1 MSLFSLIEICCF
13 GTEESSKPNVLL
25 VQEDDDSF
33 RSSSVPSDKKA
44 QDALRI
50 KHQKS
55 VFSSPLE
62 PDDALCFVCEA
73 HPKTTD
79 EENFLKLVFRDHYF
93 FEDLNEAELNEIV
106 YGMEMIEAVA
116 GQEADTEFMYV
127 VQVGQLSYCSGET
140 EGETSTTV
148 SEGEL
153 FCEIDLL
160 YGAKGTNVIVAE
172 VRSILWRLHNFSIRS
187 VLAKQALKNDG
198 DIKTC
203 LRKVE
208 LFKDLSEQTINKFAD
223 SLTRVNY
230 KAGDRI
236 IAKGETGEIFYIIEE
251 GKVRVHD
258 IGMGDSQVRSFI
270 RSFVFVCPFVFI
282 SLLLLSFRH
291 TWRYVTVITV
301 CSFRQF
307 SFDLTYILLLFR
319 LIYCVSPLLS
329 IGYVASYIRI
339 SPFRIKVVDQIIG
352 SGDAFGERALIT
364 GELRVANVTAINDV
378 TTLVMDRATFNE
390 SIGELRDLIDSNDRL
405 NTIKGLS
412 IFAES
417 DLTQIELER
426 LAEKMCEVCY
436 RKGTKLVHIGSPY
449 PQNIWMFRKGEL
461 IVYGTKSDTIYKLQ
475 GGDYFG
481 DKSILNPL
489 EHISSHDAT
498 CETVSSSIYIYILL
512 FDQL

>member
-44 QDALRI
+44 QDALTI

-270 RSFVFVCPFVFI
+270 RSCSCSFVRSCSFHYYCCPFDTLGDM
-282 SLLLLSFRH
+282 LLLLPFVPSVNFL
-291 TWRYVTVITV
+291 
-301 CSFRQF
+301 
-307 SFDLTYILLLFR
+307 LT
-319 LIYCVSPLLS
+319 
-329 IGYVASYIRI
+329 
-339 SPFRIKVVDQIIG
+339 
-352 SGDAFGERALIT
+352 
-364 GELRVANVTAINDV
+364 
-378 TTLVMDRATFNE
+378 
-390 SIGELRDLIDSNDRL
+390 
-405 NTIKGLS
+405 
-412 IFAES
+412 
-417 DLTQIELER
+417 
-426 LAEKMCEVCY
+426 
-436 RKGTKLVHIGSPY
+436 
-449 PQNIWMFRKGEL
+449 
-461 IVYGTKSDTIYKLQ
+461 
-475 GGDYFG
+475 
-481 DKSILNPL
+481 
-489 EHISSHDAT
+489 
-498 CETVSSSIYIYILL
+498 
-512 FDQL
+512 